1 MTPADEIRDA
11 LAKMTPGEW
20 QVRRDQ
26 CHFDTASDIACG
38 NKTIGRTCSQ
48 YPQIEHDAAG
58 IVTLRN
64 KVPALLDELAAAK
77 ARADAWEADA
87 ARYASNAEY
96 WKARADKAEA
106 EVARLRAAAV
116 KLDNAV
122 AEYLDAE
129 RLWQSDQ
136 CEESVV
142 NAAEAAMKSA
152 LYEARKTRAALEA
165 NDAGR

>member
-1 MTPADEIRDA
+1 MTTADEIRDA

-38 NKTIGRTCSQ
+38 NRIIGRTCSQ

-64 KVPALLDELAAAK
+64 KVPALLDELAAEK

-106 EVARLRAAAV
+106 EVARLREA
-116 KLDNAV
+116 LED
-122 AEYLDAE
+122 E
-129 RLWQSDQ
+129 RLRGRLENLQLKWSSGID
-136 CEESVV
+136 EPW
-142 NAAEAAMKSA
+142 AKH
-152 LYEARKTRAALEA
+152 ARTETKGG
-165 NDAGR
+165 NDD

>member
-11 LAKMTPGEW
+11 LATPEQLARFQLDCRIPYLPTQLTYQLRWAVHGNGPRAYDWEDKPHRL
-20 QVRRDQ
+20 V
-26 CHFDTASDIACG
+26 FDAC
-38 NKTIGRTCSQ
+38 SE
-48 YPQIEHDAAG
+48 IERLT
-58 IVTLRN
+58 V
-64 KVPALLDELAAAK
+64 ELAA
-77 ARADAWEADA
+77 E
-87 ARYASNAEY
+87 
-96 WKARADKAEA
+96 KARADKAEA
-106 EVARLRAAAV
+106 EVARLREAAV

-129 RLWQSDQ
+129 HLWQSDQ
-136 CEESVV
+136 CAVGAV